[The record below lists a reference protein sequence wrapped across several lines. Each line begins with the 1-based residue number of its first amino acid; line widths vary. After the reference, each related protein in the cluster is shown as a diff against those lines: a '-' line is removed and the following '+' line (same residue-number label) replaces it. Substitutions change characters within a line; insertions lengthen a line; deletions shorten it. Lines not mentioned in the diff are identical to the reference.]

1 MERRRSLWQWVQGIG
16 MKTETSLDCSSG
28 GGGGRSYRR
37 GNIPEKWVLEGA
49 KSESESGSLCHSH
62 KKYSK
67 GWGAYSLI
75 LMEGV
80 VRRSPAVACNSTEL
94 EDGSNLKVKMEE

>member
-1 MERRRSLWQWVQGIG
+1 MKKAEQPR
-16 MKTETSLDCSSG
+16 KTETSLDCSSG

-49 KSESESGSLCHSH
+49 ESESESGSLCHSH
-62 KKYSK
+62 KKCSK

-80 VRRSPAVACNSTEL
+80 VRSPAVACNSTEL